1 MSTNDQSPRFPR
13 VRVDSRGETDFVR
26 SLGIH
31 IQAALPALAVALAS
45 VPALADCEPPLALA
59 KEVEGCG
66 QRTNDGCNF
75 LSHPTEPIELAVP
88 VAGSFWG
95 TFEFRDTDFYRF
107 VLTAPTRVIVRAWS
121 GVDMQVAVVDGCSVV
136 NSGTGTCAEADACL
150 PPGVYNV
157 FVAPLDSYPS
167 CGFSSSEYTVQ
178 LSAFPEGGPCVP
190 LVGDIDRDGAVNGA
204 DLTQVLI
211 SWGGV
216 DPGSCDLNGDQTVD
230 GADIGLLLAG
240 WTG

>member
-1 MSTNDQSPRFPR
+1 MPPRAPATR
-13 VRVDSRGETDFVR
+13 LIRA
-26 SLGIH
+26 SLAGA
-31 IQAALPALAVALAS
+31 AALACLASADCVPPLAVA
-45 VPALADCEPPLALA
+45 
-59 KEVEGCG
+59 KEIEGCG
-66 QRTNDGCNF
+66 QRTNDGCND
-75 LSHPTEPIELAVP
+75 LAHPTEPIALGIP

-95 TFEFRDTDFYRF
+95 TFEARDTDFYRF
-107 VLTAPTRVIVRAWS
+107 TLTEPAYVIARAWS
-121 GVDMQVAVVDGCSVV
+121 GVDAQLAVVDGCSVV

-157 FVAPLDSYPS
+157 FIAPLDAFIGCGDPS
-167 CGFSSSEYTVQ
+167 SGYTLE
-178 LSAFPEGGPCVP
+178 LSLFTGGGPCAP

-216 DPGSCDLNGDQTVD
+216 DPGSCDLNGDETVD
-230 GADIGLLLAG
+230 GADIGRLLAA